1 MRAVRPPT
9 DRTASAPG
17 VRVFTQG
24 DCAEAEARPTATRS
38 AVVHMVIVERGMLAT
53 DKSLRG
59 NGVVREET
67 DKGKKNEKKK

>member
-1 MRAVRPPT
+1 
-9 DRTASAPG
+9 
-17 VRVFTQG
+17 
-24 DCAEAEARPTATRS
+24 
-38 AVVHMVIVERGMLAT
+38 MVIVERGMLAT